1 MDYILVMLT
10 LPSISSQI
18 ALRRKSLG
26 LTQSELGLKAGV
38 SRATLDLLENGRCR
52 ELGFNKVARILS
64 VMGLELKLQEA
75 NMRRP
80 TLEELLEED
89 RNDQS
94 VDRRG

>member
-1 MDYILVMLT
+1 MTDLL
-10 LPSISSQI
+10 SIGAQI
-18 ALRRKSLG
+18 ASRRKSLG
-26 LTQSELGLKAGV
+26 LTQLELGLKARV

-64 VMGLELKLQEA
+64 VMGLELKLQEM
-75 NMRRP
+75 NLHRP

-94 VDRRG
+94 LDRRS